1 MSAIVAQGVKK
12 RFGQVQAVQG
22 VDLVVP
28 RGACFGLIGA
38 NGAGKTTF
46 IKMMLGIARPDE
58 GSLQVLD
65 GHPEDVR
72 VRRQLGYLP
81 ERLSIPESF
90 SAVRFLWSVGRMR
103 GLSRDEVERETP
115 RLLERVGLER
125 AAWTRKTGGYSKGM
139 KQRTG
144 LAAAL
149 LGAPRLLVLDEPT
162 DGIDPL
168 GRAQIRDVIRQACD
182 DGATVFLNSHLL
194 AESEKL
200 CDHVAVLSQGKV
212 VRSGPLDV
220 LKRRDAVRARFVK
233 QDGDVAIAHKHGFAF
248 LEEKDDTKVFRIEA
262 QDPGAVSKAVH
273 GALGDGLVLVE
284 LSPELKDL
292 ETILRESVT

>member
-1 MSAIVAQGVKK
+1 MSAIVATDVKK
-12 RFGQVQAVQG
+12 RFGPFQAVAG

-46 IKMMLGIARPDE
+46 IKMMLGIARPDS
-58 GSLQVLD
+58 GTIRVLD
-65 GHPEDVR
+65 GDPEDVS
-72 VRRQLGYLP
+72 VRKQLGYLP
-81 ERLSIPESF
+81 ERLAIPEAF

-103 GLSRDEVERETP
+103 GLARDEVERETP
-115 RLLERVGLER
+115 KVLELVGLEKS
-125 AAWTRKTGGYSKGM
+125 AWTRRTGGYSKGM

-149 LGAPRLLVLDEPT
+149 IGSPRLLVLDEPT

-182 DGATVFLNSHLL
+182 AGATVFLNSHLL

-200 CDHVAVLSQGKV
+200 CDHVAVLAQGRV
-212 VRSGPLDV
+212 VKSGPLEL
-220 LKRRDAVRARFVK
+220 LKRRDAVRVRFLK
-233 QDGDVAIAHKHGFAF
+233 REGDVALAHKHGFAF
-248 LEEKDDTKVFRIEA
+248 LEEKEDTKVFRVEA
-262 QDPGAVSKAVH
+262 QTPAAVSQAVH

-292 ETILRESVT
+292 ETILRESVQ

>member
-1 MSAIVAQGVKK
+1 MNAIVAEQVKK
-12 RFGQVQAVQG
+12 RFGPVVAVAG

-46 IKMMLGIARPDE
+46 IKMMLGIARPDS
-58 GSLQVLD
+58 GTLKILD
-65 GHPEDVR
+65 GHPEDVG

-81 ERLSIPESF
+81 ERLTIPEAF

-115 RLLERVGLER
+115 RVLERVGLDR
-125 AAWTRKTGGYSKGM
+125 AAWKRRSGGYSKGM

-149 LGAPRLLVLDEPT
+149 MGSPRLLVLDEPT

-168 GRAQIRDVIRQACD
+168 GRAQIRDVIRAACD

-212 VRSGPLDV
+212 VKSGPLDQ

-233 QDGDVAIAHKHGFAF
+233 REGDVAVAHKHGFAF
-248 LEEKDDTKVFRIEA
+248 LEEKDDTKVFRVEA
-262 QDPGAVSKAVH
+262 SDPAAVSRAVH

-292 ETILRESVT
+292 ETILRESVQ

>member
-1 MSAIVAQGVKK
+1 MSAIVAEHIKK
-12 RFGQVQAVQG
+12 RFGQVQAVNG
-22 VDLVVP
+22 VDLHVP

-46 IKMMLGIARPDE
+46 IKMMLGIARPDS
-58 GSLQVLD
+58 GSLRVLD
-65 GHPEDVR
+65 GDPEDVA
-72 VRRQLGYLP
+72 VRRQVGYLP
-81 ERLSIPESF
+81 ERLTIPEAF

-115 RLLERVGLER
+115 KLLEMVGLDR
-125 AAWTRKTGGYSKGM
+125 AAWKRRSGGYSKGM

-149 LGAPRLLVLDEPT
+149 IGSPKLLVLDEPT

-168 GRAQIRDVIRQACD
+168 GRAEIRDVIRSACD
-182 DGATVFLNSHLL
+182 GGATVFLNSHLL
-194 AESEKL
+194 AESEKM
-200 CDHVAVLSQGKV
+200 CDHVAVLSQGRV
-212 VRSGPLDV
+212 VKSGPLEA
-220 LKRRDAVRARFVK
+220 LKRRDAVRVRFVK
-233 QDGDVAIAHKHGFAF
+233 REGDVALAHKHGFAY
-248 LEEKDDTKVFRIEA
+248 LEEKDDTKVFRVEGSTPA
-262 QDPGAVSKAVH
+262 AVSQAVH

-292 ETILRESVT
+292 ETILRESVQ